1 MIATSIKIADSVTA
15 TLQAAKLSLPFTAER
30 RFVVPQQPSY
40 YDETRVIVVPIAL
53 EREFVSRAQD
63 QRIYTVSIGVRK
75 RLGAAT
81 DMDAD
86 MIANITLAEE
96 IADTLRGTE
105 LEMVRATY
113 YGATLIL
120 FDPEAMDETRI
131 ATSVVDV
138 QYAIGG

>member
-1 MIATSIKIADSVTA
+1 MSATSIKIADSVTA
-15 TLQAAKLSLPFTAER
+15 TLQAAKLSMPFTVER
-30 RFVVPQQPSY
+30 RFIVPQQPSY

-96 IADTLRGTE
+96 IADTLRATE